1 MSINRIAQLGLGL
14 AGIILTLNSN
24 ASNCSGVQQI
34 SLTQGQQMLG
44 QWQGTSAQLR
54 SFTLSN
60 GFKLGVKVETAGREI
75 YQDMLSKTEL
85 KEVPEMVKISLY
97 DMAATPPAYLTTTF
111 GGSNSTQGYGKHGGA
126 ARVDEVGE
134 QAIRF
139 DLKKPDCLLSQS
151 QVANLASEKE
161 LGQVEEKRA
170 PSKQEMAWREQ
181 AEADLRQGKHFIV
194 YPQYALPDKA
204 LRRITDLLAKDG
216 IQVIEIVETDNRNSK
231 AYFSG
236 YARTMND
243 AVLAKMGREYFKNL
257 EQQLKKEMTE

>member
-1 MSINRIAQLGLGL
+1 MNSKWVAQMC
-14 AGIILTLNSN
+14 LTLSSCLLAAASN
-24 ASNCSGVQQI
+24 ASSCQGVQQI

-54 SFTLSN
+54 SFSLNN
-60 GFKLGVKVETAGREI
+60 GFKLGVKVESAGREI
-75 YQDMLSKTEL
+75 YQEMLTKTEL

-111 GGSNSTQGYGKHGGA
+111 GGSNTTQSYGKHGGA

-194 YPQYALPDKA
+194 YSQYALPEKA
-204 LRRITDLLAKDG
+204 LRRITDFLAKDG
-216 IQVIEIVETDNRNSK
+216 IKVIEIAETDSRNSRD
-231 AYFSG
+231 YFSG
-236 YARTMND
+236 YAQTMNG
-243 AVLAKMGREYFKNL
+243 AVFAKMGREYFKNM
-257 EQQLKKEMTE
+257 EQQLKQEMAE